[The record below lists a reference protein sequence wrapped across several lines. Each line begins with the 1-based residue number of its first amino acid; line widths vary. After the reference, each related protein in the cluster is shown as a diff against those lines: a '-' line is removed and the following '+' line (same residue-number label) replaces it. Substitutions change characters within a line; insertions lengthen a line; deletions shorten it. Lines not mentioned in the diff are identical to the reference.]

1 MATKQLTIPGIGDV
15 TLYKRRGNRSLRL
28 SVGLN
33 GEVRV
38 SLPYWVPYAAAIEFA
53 KSKASWIANHQS
65 ERNPELRHG
74 QLIGKA
80 HRLTFQPTASART
93 TTRILPT
100 EVRILHPLALPV
112 SDDSVQTKAQQAS
125 IRALRQEAERLL
137 PGRLRTL
144 AEKHGFSFTS
154 VDVKQLKSRWGSCN
168 SMQEITLN
176 LFLMQ
181 LPWHLIDYVL
191 LHELTHTKVMQ
202 HGEPFWRE
210 LESHLP
216 RAKALKNEIN
226 TYQPVLSPEPLTVA

>member
-1 MATKQLTIPGIGDV
+1 MATKQVEIPGIGAV

-38 SLPYWVPYAAAIEFA
+38 SLPYWVPYRAAIEFA
-53 KSKASWIANHQS
+53 KGKATWIASHQA
-65 ERNPELRHG
+65 ERNPLLRHG

-80 HRLTFQPTASART
+80 HRLTFETTAAART
-93 TTRILPT
+93 TTRVLPT
-100 EVRILHPLALPV
+100 EVRIMHPLALPA
-112 SDDSVQTKAQQAS
+112 SDDAVQTKAQQAS
-125 IRALRQEAERLL
+125 IKALKQEAERLL
-137 PGRLRTL
+137 PARLRML
-144 AEKHGFSFTS
+144 AEQHGFSFKS

-168 SMQEITLN
+168 SLQEITLN

-191 LHELTHTKVMQ
+191 MHELTHTRIMQ
-202 HGEPFWRE
+202 HGDPFWSE

-216 RAKALKNEIN
+216 SAKALRDEIN

>member
-1 MATKQLTIPGIGDV
+1 MATKQVIIPEIGAV

-33 GEVRV
+33 GDIRV
-38 SLPYWVPYAAAIEFA
+38 SLPYWVPYRAGIEFA
-53 KSKASWIANHQS
+53 KGKAAWIADHQA
-65 ERNPELRHG
+65 ERNPVLRHG

-80 HRLTFQPTASART
+80 HRLTFTTTAAART
-93 TTRILPT
+93 TTRVSPT
-100 EVRILHPLALPV
+100 EVRVLHPLALPA

-125 IRALRQEAERLL
+125 IKALRQEAERLL
-137 PGRLRTL
+137 PGRLQTL
-144 AEKHGFSFTS
+144 AVEHGFTFKH
-154 VDVKQLKSRWGSCN
+154 VEVKQLKSRWGSCN
-168 SMQEITLN
+168 SLQEITLN

-191 LHELTHTKVMQ
+191 MHELTHTKVMQ

-210 LESHLP
+210 LEAHMP
-216 RAKALKNEIN
+216 RAKALRSEIN